1 MKANEVEA
9 ALNEHDALVVR
20 CVRGEIAFD
29 EFLRTYDSF
38 YQRWALD
45 GHEGDAALLAHYE
58 PRIAVHQ
65 RIWEEVE
72 TRQTTADHAR
82 DHGHLGFIG
91 PEEAMRRLAAIA
103 HDGGLPVDGGTAG

>member
-1 MKANEVEA
+1 MKANELEA

-58 PRIAVHQ
+58 PRIAVHR

-72 TRQTTADHAR
+72 TRLTTADHGR
-82 DHGHLGFIG
+82 QHGHLGFLG
-91 PEEAMRRLAAIA
+91 PEEAMRRLAVIA
-103 HDGGLPVDGGTAG
+103 RDGGLPVDGGMAQ